1 MASQHET
8 VFVITSVIF
17 PSQKPLSY
25 TPVRSFYTPD
35 ERVKQTIKTIES
47 IRLHYK
53 DAFIIL
59 LEMGLNKN
67 ISAELKSKAD
77 SFIFVGNK
85 KFVRSACD
93 SKHKGFGEAV
103 GLIAAKK
110 MLSCLGD
117 YYFKI
122 SGRYFLTESFNPE
135 DWGNESFIVRKY
147 GEDISTRLYGFPKEL
162 FSAWQ
167 MALWKSIPFLF
178 AGQQI
183 EHVLPR
189 FLPQNHVKYIK
200 VLGVAGTVAP
210 NGEFLEE

>member
-1 MASQHET
+1 MSSQHET
-8 VFVITSVIF
+8 VFIITSVIF

-35 ERVKQTIKTIES
+35 ERVKQTIETIES
-47 IRLHYK
+47 IRLHYG
-53 DAFIIL
+53 DAFILL
-59 LEMGLNKN
+59 LEMGLKED
-67 ISAELKSKAD
+67 IPADLKSKVNK
-77 SFIFVGNK
+77 FIFIGNK
-85 KFVRSACD
+85 KIVRWACD
-93 SKHKGFGEAV
+93 SKHKGLGEAV

-110 MLSCLGD
+110 ALSCLGD

-122 SGRYFLTESFNPE
+122 SGRYFLTKNFNPE
-135 DWGNESFIVRKY
+135 VWGNESFIVRKY
-147 GEDISTRLYGFPKEL
+147 GEDISTRLYGFPKKL

-167 MALWKSIPFLF
+167 MALWKSVPFLF

-189 FLPQNHVKYIK
+189 FLPQDHIQSIK
-200 VLGVAGTVAP
+200 VLGIAGTVAP